1 MNYKEQITTLE
12 KKVADL
18 EKQLQGQ
25 QQANEFIGCN
35 TDINILEFHSDIQ
48 RKQIESD
55 RQRLKEFTIPFE
67 VRRQKYLQN
76 L

>member
-25 QQANEFIGCN
+25 QQASEFIGCN
-35 TDINILEFHSDIQ
+35 TDIDIHEFHTKMQ
-48 RKQIESD
+48 K
-55 RQRLKEFTIPFE
+55 RQAKIDKAILAQLARI
-67 VRRQKYLQN
+67 
-76 L
+76 